1 MANIVINEVS
11 ANYQYNVNTASFAC
25 VAMPITAC
33 WGPAYLDIATLG
45 ITKEQMLENI
55 SWTRFPATQSGLES
69 FVATYRGPASNYRL
83 AKDYSYQ
90 IAMTLMTA
98 GYDVLVCRVCPG
110 TYAQGTFTTGDSNS
124 FVIRAK
130 YPGTFGNSLTVT
142 LSKIQRKMQNNFG
155 EVVDYTYWNIVTYVV
170 DSSGVKTAV
179 ENLNFVFE
187 EENSTDS
194 LLYIKELESNFL
206 TFVSYDGITDDS
218 TMEETQIRLTGG
230 DDKAAAG
237 EASAMMDEA
246 ITLATSR
253 YTQFGGTGDQY
264 VSALNTVKDSSPDAT
279 TAATIRYN
287 EWIYTNC
294 IEVLD
299 LLTDK
304 LAYNFNRLI
313 VPGWDDQ
320 DINTLLDTE
329 DVTRLDELSPIHIKL
344 MDVAYHSR
352 CGTALLDIPRSLPR
366 DAVYNES
373 MEDNTVGYAQMLARY
388 MPSNADLDINA
399 SLYPTH
405 SALFAPWGQYQY
417 TGMGKEYLASPS
429 FQALMIQRAMILNQ
443 TLQYEWALPTNRK
456 QNLNLGKLAYNVPK
470 KVLDQW
476 QSLDGVGVNAIT
488 TIPDL
493 GTTLWGNSTLF
504 EVPPATYQALANLS
518 TRYLVNAVEDI
529 IYRCG
534 IAITF
539 KYNNDE
545 AYQDF
550 QVGVSPLL
558 DTMKNVGAIID
569 YRIQMSADVNGLD
582 QVNANSVIGKVYL
595 VIPGVVNDITVDLIC
610 LPPSVDLDTYVG

>member
-1 MANIVINEVS
+1 MAEIVINEVS
-11 ANYQYNVNTASFAC
+11 ANYQYTVGTASFAC

-33 WGPAYLDIATLG
+33 WGPAYLDIDTLG
-45 ITKEQMLENI
+45 IDKEQMLENT
-55 SWTRFPATQSGLES
+55 SWNRFPATQDGLES
-69 FVATYRGPASNYRL
+69 FVSTYRGPASNYRL

-90 IAMTLMTA
+90 MAMTLMSA
-98 GYDVLVCRVCPG
+98 GYDVLVCRLCPG
-110 TYAQGTFTTGDSNS
+110 TYAQSKFTTNDDKE
-124 FVIRAK
+124 FIIKAK
-130 YPGTFGNSLTVT
+130 YPGTFGNSLLVT
-142 LSKIQRKMQNNFG
+142 LNKIQRKMQNTLG
-155 EVVDYTYWNIVTYVV
+155 EIVDYTYWNIVTYVV

-179 ENLNFVFE
+179 ENLSFVFE
-187 EENSTDS
+187 EANSTDS
-194 LLYIKELESNFL
+194 LLYIDEIESNFL
-206 TFVSYDGITDDS
+206 TFVGFDGITDVS
-218 TMEETQIRLTGG
+218 TMNETSIRLSGG
-230 DDKAAAG
+230 DDKAATGTAD
-237 EASAMMDEA
+237 EMMQEA

-253 YTQFGGTGDQY
+253 YSVIADNQAEY
-264 VSALNTVKDSSPDAT
+264 VTALTTVKDSTPDVT
-279 TAATIRYN
+279 TASTIRYN
-287 EWIYTNC
+287 EWLYTNC

-304 LAYNFNRLI
+304 LTYNFNRLI

-320 DINTLLDTE
+320 DINTILGTE
-329 DVTRLDELSPIHIKL
+329 DVTRLADLSPIHIKL

-366 DAVYNES
+366 QAVYNES
-373 MEDNTVGYAQMLARY
+373 MEDNQVGYAQMLARY
-388 MPSNADLDINA
+388 MPSNADLDVNS

-417 TGMGKEYLASPS
+417 VGMGKQYLASPA

-456 QNLNLGKLAYNVPK
+456 QNLKLGKLAYNVPK
-470 KVLDQW
+470 KYLDQW

-518 TRYLVNAVEDI
+518 TRYLVNAVEDT